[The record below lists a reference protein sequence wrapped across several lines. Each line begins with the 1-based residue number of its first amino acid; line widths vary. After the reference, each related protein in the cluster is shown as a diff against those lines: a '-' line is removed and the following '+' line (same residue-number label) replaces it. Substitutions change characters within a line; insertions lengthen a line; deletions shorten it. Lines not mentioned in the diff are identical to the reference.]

1 MSCKIDCPGSPCGL
15 AADWK
20 ELENTRNVAL
30 DTTAEAFRWIDMF
43 YDFSARNHAD
53 HLGNVRDARYH
64 AGSAMVHLAI
74 AAGGEN
80 DDRIKDILSGYGLQH
95 LLYK

>member
-1 MSCKIDCPGSPCGL
+1 
-15 AADWK
+15 
-20 ELENTRNVAL
+20 
-30 DTTAEAFRWIDMF
+30 
-43 YDFSARNHAD
+43 
-53 HLGNVRDARYH
+53 
-64 AGSAMVHLAI
+64 MVHLAI